1 MNLKRK
7 SLILCAAIC
16 LLFCLLPMTN
26 VKAAAGNMNID
37 CIYLGEPDNNAGD
50 SVLVESNGKY
60 LLMDVGSKD
69 SYPYIK
75 KFLQERRVT
84 TLSVYISHTH
94 ADHTGGLKD
103 GEGFD
108 KLLGDF
114 TVDHL
119 YLPDKSIGAGMDL
132 SWLIEFMES

>member
-94 ADHTGGLKD
+94 ADH
-103 GEGFD
+103 
-108 KLLGDF
+108 
-114 TVDHL
+114 
-119 YLPDKSIGAGMDL
+119 A
-132 SWLIEFMES
+132 